1 MTAERVRPAHRASR
15 TAPDG
20 TAPDGATPGEVAV
33 RAGVAAGATNAAAAA
48 RVGPTAET
56 VKACL
61 RSVMGS
67 WGPDPGRAAVAAR
80 RAGWLP

>member
-20 TAPDGATPGEVAV
+20 AAPGEVAV
-33 RAGVAAGATNAAAAA
+33 QAGVAAGAANAAAA

-56 VKACL
+56 VKAYL
-61 RSVMGS
+61 RSVRGS
-67 WGPDPGRAAVAAR
+67 WGPDPGGAAVAAR